1 MNGQPRSVL
10 EVPIENGYPAPNE
23 EIRDGSAEDFAVR
36 HAAANNS
43 PSAQAELFLGFAS
56 EQAKVLL
63 SQAQR
68 FADEQVTAARKQAAE
83 IVEAAKE
90 QAARIE
96 ELWKKRREDHEAV
109 IHTYDALE
117 EHAYKS
123 VKSAIDDKESI
134 FRLLRTPVKAPKTGG
149 ELAYMGFRQIL
160 NTAESIV
167 TKDPKLLGSVAK
179 LLTDVA
185 EKPSEAEQKP
195 PEEAKAQPEEAQA
208 EDIGKM
214 PVDKL
219 AELLSQMSPEEL
231 GGKSIK
237 DLTLGETFALVQ
249 RKYAP
254 AA

>member
-1 MNGQPRSVL
+1 MNGPARSML
-10 EVPIENGYPAPNE
+10 EVPIENGYPVQSE

-36 HAAANNS
+36 HAAAASS
-43 PSAQAELFLGFAS
+43 PTAQAELFLGFARD
-56 EQAKVLL
+56 QANVLL

-68 FADEQVTAARKQAAE
+68 YADEQVTAARKQAAE

-109 IHTYDALE
+109 IHSYDALE

-134 FRLLRTPVKAPKTGG
+134 FRLLRTPIKPPKTGG

-185 EKPSEAEQKP
+185 EKPAAAEEAEEKTSETKEQT
-195 PEEAKAQPEEAQA
+195 A
-208 EDIGKM
+208 DIGAI
-214 PVDKL
+214 PVNQL
-219 AELLSQMSPEEL
+219 FALLSQMSPEEL
-231 GGKSIK
+231 GGKHLK
-237 DLTLGETFALVQ
+237 ELTLEETFSLVQ
-249 RKYAP
+249 KKYAP